1 MNEQKGILLMTILSN
16 NSLLDHLYSKT
27 SENLFRIINPKNQIA
42 TLNNYTD
49 MIQGVDELLRETA
62 LVLLKDSLEEMDEMF
77 FNSQGRKRDY
87 YVKMKRERTLITLFG
102 QVTFNRRIYESKTDG
117 TYYIHVD
124 RKMGLPKYDRYDPT
138 VKAKVVE
145 AYANQNSMIKVG
157 EIIGESMYAIFSK
170 NIERKNFNLSRQTVH
185 NILKNA
191 PKLIPN
197 IKRHDQTPK
206 KLYIMADEKYI
217 PIQKS
222 EKDNVMVKQLVLF
235 EEVVGEGKRLS
246 LQKKIVFTR
255 LKGNIWSQFHDY
267 LSTVYDLD
275 KVEKITVLG
284 DGANWIKLGR
294 YELPKT
300 EFILDAFHGFQA
312 INHITTDEGDR
323 SDLRTSIFH
332 DNREEF
338 IEIIDDIKEEFKE
351 DENRLETIE
360 SKFKYLI
367 NNWQP
372 IQRGLKDG
380 VPGCSMEAQISHNL
394 AAVYTSRPKA
404 YKIDNL
410 ETYIYYRDLNQN
422 NVDILNAYLNT
433 FNDKKT
439 NKAQYIEKEVIDL
452 SFFDP
457 RPRYDKS
464 STSNWLKGFIS
475 KH

>member
-1 MNEQKGILLMTILSN
+1 MTILPN

-27 SENLFRIINPKNQIA
+27 FKALAHIITPMNQN
-42 TLNNYTD
+42 TSLDNYAD
-49 MIQGVDELLRETA
+49 MIQNIDELMREAA
-62 LVLLKDSLEEMDEMF
+62 LALLKDSLEEMDEKF
-77 FNSQGRKRDY
+77 FNSQMRKRDY

-102 QVTFNRRIYESKTDG
+102 QVTFSRRIYESKSDG
-117 TYYIHVD
+117 SYYIHVD

-157 EIIGESMYAIFSK
+157 EIIGEFMYATFSR
-170 NIERKNFNLSRQTVH
+170 NEERKNFNISRQTVY

-191 PKLIPN
+191 PKLMPN
-197 IKRHDQTPK
+197 IDRQDQTPK
-206 KLYIMADEKYI
+206 TLYVMADEKYI
-217 PIQKS
+217 STQRSDK
-222 EKDNVMVKQLVLF
+222 NNAMAKQLVLF
-235 EEVVGEGKRLS
+235 EAVLGDDKRLS
-246 LQKKIVFTR
+246 LQNKIVFTR
-255 LKGNIWSQFHDY
+255 LHGNIWSQFHDY

-275 KVEKITVLG
+275 KVEKIVVLG
-284 DGANWIKLGR
+284 DGANWIKFGR

-300 EFILDAFHGFQA
+300 EFVLDTFHGFQA
-312 INHITTDEGDR
+312 INHITTDEGHR
-323 SDLRTSIFH
+323 SDLRTNIFIN
-332 DNREEF
+332 NRNEF
-338 IEIIDDIKEEFKE
+338 IEIVEDIKEEFKE
-351 DENRLETIE
+351 EEKRLETIQN
-360 SKFKYLI
+360 KFEYII

-372 IQRGLKDG
+372 IQRGLKDET
-380 VPGCSMEAQISHNL
+380 PGCSMEAQISHNL

-422 NVDILNAYLNT
+422 NVDILNAYLKT
-433 FNDKKT
+433 FNDTKT
-439 NKAQYIEKEVIDL
+439 DKAQYIEKEVIDL

-457 RPRYDKS
+457 KPRYDKS